1 MEDPVEVVFGNEPE
15 VGKSEEAEDK
25 VISNTIEPSSSPAP
39 PPPPAPSVREVEN
52 LDDESQFGPTSTI
65 SRPIAAPRNQEK
77 TTRKRCRY
85 FCLFVLVV
93 LLLLLVGILV
103 WVFVF
108 FNAKQSSNPIATCNG
123 CYCIVAEGEKC
134 PEPVPVNNF
143 STVMIN
149 NLQTQ
154 KPVNAYQ
161 LGCNPYESSTCQTQP
176 PQNDTLLALGETAV
190 CAIHYQS
197 NSTQNGCVGVS
208 YKLVTY
214 PSKQDAEAA
223 GGFVTHAGHCGVC
236 STMQDLAVYLQ
247 SPDLTTPG
255 KFCGKEV
262 LLGWKNGIQC
272 YRNLGM
278 TQGCAEIWAADSWNT
293 ATNCWKECIPGQT
306 QANNGPPPNCTL
318 NSCLQCDETKSGPI
332 FKMVGGR
339 TRERSGLLSAI
350 VRPCSQFVNIT
361 QQECPVTLPYNTT
374 MG

>member
-39 PPPPAPSVREVEN
+39 PPPPHAPSVREVEN

-65 SRPIAAPRNQEK
+65 SRPIATPRNQEK

-154 KPVNAYQ
+154 KPVTCMRDEASGSFRVLFGGVGNQFIGHPDAAV
-161 LGCNPYESSTCQTQP
+161 LST
-176 PQNDTLLALGETAV
+176 
-190 CAIHYQS
+190 
-197 NSTQNGCVGVS
+197 VGLIMNRENCS
-208 YKLVTY
+208 FSQ
-214 PSKQDAEAA
+214 SKQ
-223 GGFVTHAGHCGVC
+223 GIILRRL
-236 STMQDLAVYLQ
+236 S
-247 SPDLTTPG
+247 LT
-255 KFCGKEV
+255 
-262 LLGWKNGIQC
+262 
-272 YRNLGM
+272 R
-278 TQGCAEIWAADSWNT
+278 
-293 ATNCWKECIPGQT
+293 
-306 QANNGPPPNCTL
+306 
-318 NSCLQCDETKSGPI
+318 
-332 FKMVGGR
+332 
-339 TRERSGLLSAI
+339 
-350 VRPCSQFVNIT
+350 
-361 QQECPVTLPYNTT
+361 
-374 MG
+374 